1 MNNVLGVRMRY
12 RLYRLMAVSMLI
24 ILVASSSQ
32 SAGLLIKPNK
42 DGFGPC
48 LINGVVGNGNLTV
61 GLDKKGTVVL
71 FSWPK
76 VSYYDQVNYLTL
88 SEKLPDYGVK
98 DNMGLFAGIIFQKDD
113 VKSVSWF
120 KSEAWNHTQYYMND
134 ESNILVTEYLNEKL
148 KVKVVS
154 VCFVLPDKDVF
165 VENFELKLLDGC
177 KLTNIRLI
185 FFENYNICDYR
196 LDGLPISD
204 WLLDFLNDY
213 GVYYDHGFNG
223 ICHYKIENHLINRVL
238 RGITTKGVY
247 ITISGTTTPL
257 SYQCGNELRKRGRFQ
272 DAYLDSLD
280 AVLSMNDNA
289 LGRVD
294 SAIVFPLIFKDKNTA
309 NATLYFSINRY
320 RDESI
325 DVLRKV
331 REIPFEKHLRDTD
344 NWWRNWLSHANLP
357 VDAPDN
363 ILRVAKRSLLLIR
376 LGYDSETGSIIASP
390 SRQAP
395 YSLDWPR
402 DGSFINYA
410 LDLAGY
416 YNMVEK
422 HNRFYTKVQKPSGRF
437 AMCYY
442 SDGLVGG
449 PIPFEI
455 DQLGF
460 VSWTFLE
467 HYKFTKNVSYLKQ
480 VYPSI
485 RKMAAI
491 ATFWRD
497 PITKLQLPANED
509 DDWKLKQKLRG
520 AASVLLTLKCAI
532 ESAKILGEKNRVIK
546 LWEQRADEL
555 RYAIDKYFLENNTY
569 GDPEGGGSTLVW
581 PLEFKDLD
589 DSMRQHIESM
599 YNFLVRVNHEGD
611 EEYGYEIKAVA
622 SLAYVWKNDTRVK
635 ELLNWFCNVPTEG
648 TLLMGE
654 RFKIDLSRG
663 KAEFKNYV
671 SLPHL
676 WTHALFYI
684 AAMFTYS

>member
-1 MNNVLGVRMRY
+1 MRKEAYSLIVLSISV
-12 RLYRLMAVSMLI
+12 I
-24 ILVASSSQ
+24 IITSSTHVCGS
-32 SAGLLIKPNK
+32 LIKVNK

-61 GLDKKGTVVL
+61 GLDKKGTIVL

-76 VSYYDQVNYLTL
+76 ASYYDHVDYLAL
-88 SEKLPDYGVK
+88 SEKLPNYGVK
-98 DNMGLFAGIIFQKDD
+98 NNMGLFAGIIFQKDGFR
-113 VKSVSWF
+113 SISWF
-120 KSEAWNHTQYYMND
+120 KSEDWNHTQYYLD
-134 ESNILVTEYLNEKL
+134 DDSNILVTESVNEKL

-154 VCFVLPDKDVF
+154 TCFVLPDEDVF
-165 VENFELKLLDGC
+165 IENFKIELREGC
-177 KLTNIRLI
+177 EFEDISLI
-185 FFENYNICDYR
+185 FFENYNICNYR
-196 LDGLPISD
+196 IDGLPISD

-213 GVYYDHGFNG
+213 RVYYDPSFNG
-223 ICHYKIENHLINRVL
+223 ICHYKIDNHFINRIL
-238 RGITTKGVY
+238 GSKYGKGVY
-247 ITISGTTTPL
+247 IAISGSADLL
-257 SYQCGNELRKRGRFQ
+257 SYQCGNELRRKGRFQ
-272 DAYLDSLD
+272 DAYLDALD
-280 AVLSMNDNA
+280 TILSMNDNA

-294 SAIVFPLIFKDKNTA
+294 SAMVFPLDFKHNTA
-309 NATLYFSINRY
+309 NTTLYFSVNRY
-320 RDESI
+320 KSKNI
-325 DVLRKV
+325 DILRKV
-331 REIPFEKHLRDTD
+331 KQVSFEKHLKDTD
-344 NWWRNWLSHANLP
+344 NWWKSWLSKANLP
-357 VDAPDN
+357 LKAPDN
-363 ILRVAKRSLLLIR
+363 ILRIAKRSLLLIR

-395 YSLDWPR
+395 YFLDWPR

-422 HNRFYTKVQKPSGRF
+422 HNLFYTQVQRPSGRF

-442 SDGLVGG
+442 SDGLIGG

-455 DQLGF
+455 DHLGF

-485 RKMAAI
+485 RKMATI

-532 ESAKILGEKNRVIK
+532 ESAEILGENKGILDMWK
-546 LWEQRADEL
+546 KRADEL
-555 RYAIDKYFLENNTY
+555 RCAIDMYFWENNTY

-581 PLEFKDLD
+581 PLEFKDIEGNMSQHLD
-589 DSMRQHIESM
+589 YLYD
-599 YNFLVRVNHEGD
+599 FLVRINNEGD
-611 EEYGYEIKAVA
+611 EEYGYEIKTVA
-622 SLAYVWKNDTRVK
+622 SLAYVWRNDSRVK
-635 ELLNWFCNVPTEG
+635 ELLDWFCNIPTEG

-654 RFKIDLSRG
+654 RFKIDKSRD
-663 KAEFKNYV
+663 KIEFENYV
-671 SLPHL
+671 SLPHF